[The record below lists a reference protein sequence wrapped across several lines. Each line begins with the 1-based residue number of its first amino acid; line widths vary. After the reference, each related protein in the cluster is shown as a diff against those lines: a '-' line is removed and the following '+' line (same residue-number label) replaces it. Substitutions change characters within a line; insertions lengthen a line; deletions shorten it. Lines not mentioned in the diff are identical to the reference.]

1 MEPVKRIIVNT
12 IAQYT
17 KAIINIGFSL
27 YSTRLVLDALSINDY
42 GIYALVFGITS
53 ILGFLTNAFIVTT
66 QRYLS
71 FYIGKGDYFYVK
83 KLFANSLLIHVALG
97 MVFCLILIFLQ
108 DTLINHYLDIA
119 PSRRHAAGIIYY
131 VMTGM
136 LFFSIV
142 SSPFKALLVTHENI
156 VYISIVEV
164 IDGFLKVMLA
174 LGLMLVTMD
183 KLIAYSIG
191 MATILFGNF
200 LAFVIYVLL
209 YYPESRVGLLGW
221 KYHDKEHIRHLL
233 SFAGW
238 TTYSMIATIC
248 QTQGTSI
255 VLNKFFGTA
264 MNAAYGVGMQVNG
277 AVRFVST
284 SILNAMNPQ
293 LMKAEGKGDR
303 AKMLLL
309 AGKESKFSTA
319 LMMIVAIPLMVEMN
333 SVLSFWLREVPEHT
347 SLFCRGLLIAFLVD
361 QLTLG
366 LHAANQATGKIMKYT
381 IIMSTPKILYIP
393 FSVIAL
399 SLGAAVDSVMIIYIV
414 IELVVAL
421 YRIPFMNRL
430 VGLDMRQY
438 VKHVL
443 LPLIPMS
450 VVVVAVSLLAS
461 RSVVNVPYGFFIT
474 ILMGMSVGV
483 LAMWKGCLSKAE
495 RDYVVKFVKA
505 NMEKWKSM

>member
-27 YSTRLVLDALSINDY
+27 YSTRLVLDVLNVHDY
-42 GIYALVFGITS
+42 GIYALVLGITG
-53 ILGFLTNAFIVTT
+53 ILGYLTNAFIVTT

-71 FYIGKGDYFYVK
+71 VYIGKGDYNYVK
-83 KLFANSLLIHVALG
+83 KLFGNSLLIHIVMGVSFVLLL
-97 MVFCLILIFLQ
+97 VLFEDL
-108 DTLINHYLDIA
+108 LINHYLDID
-119 PSRRHAAGIIYY
+119 PNRRHAAGIVYFL
-131 VMTGM
+131 MTGM

-164 IDGFLKVMLA
+164 IDGFLKVLLA
-174 LGLMLVTMD
+174 LCLVIISMD

-191 MATILFGNF
+191 MTIILIANF
-200 LAFVIYVLL
+200 LAFAIYVLMF
-209 YYPESRVGLLGW
+209 YPESRVGLLGW
-221 KYHDKEHIRHLL
+221 KQRDRGCVRQLL

-238 TTYSMIATIC
+238 TTYSMVASIC

-264 MNAAYGVGMQVNG
+264 MNAAYGVGMQVYG

-284 SILNAMNPQ
+284 SVLNAMNPQ

-303 AKMLLL
+303 EKMLLL

-319 LMMIVAIPLMVEMN
+319 LMMIVAIPLMIEMD
-333 SVLSFWLREVPEHT
+333 SILSFWLKKVPEHT
-347 SLFCRGLLIAFLVD
+347 SLFCNGLLIAFLVD

-366 LHAANQATGKIMKYT
+366 LHAANQATGKIKWFT
-381 IIMSTPKILYIP
+381 IVMCTPKILYIP
-393 FSVIAL
+393 FSIVAL
-399 SLGAAVDSVMIIYIV
+399 LMGGGVESVMVIYIV

-421 YRIPFMNRL
+421 FRIPFMKHL
-430 VGLDMRQY
+430 VNLDMRKY
-438 VKHVL
+438 ANDVL
-443 LPLIPMS
+443 LPLLPLGI
-450 VVVVAVSLLAS
+450 VVTSASLLLS
-461 RSVVNVPYGFFIT
+461 RYVNMQYGFLIVVFIGM
-474 ILMGMSVGV
+474 ILGV
-483 LAMWKGCLSKAE
+483 CAMWAFCLSKDE
-495 RDYVVKFVKA
+495 RQYVVNFIKHRQ
-505 NMEKWKSM
+505 EKWK